1 MCRIFL
7 RETTSE
13 DRNDSVL
20 SVWLISQCAQS
31 RTTENRE
38 KPEITEAALSVVCRD
53 FCQTPCFAMI
63 LMTSRR
69 QLDFNSV

>member
-20 SVWLISQCAQS
+20 FVRLISQCAQS

-38 KPEITEAALSVVCRD
+38 KPEITEAAFSVAAVI
-53 FCQTPCFAMI
+53 FAK
-63 LMTSRR
+63 RR
-69 QLDFNSV
+69 ALLRF